1 MGEWDGDGEDS
12 THHHYGGHCGLCYSF
27 CQHRGARMLSVAYST
42 QEQGISLTCIEM
54 QQLTIDMTKVIPLSQ
69 S

>member
-1 MGEWDGDGEDS
+1 MGRWDSDREDS
-12 THHHYGGHCGLCYSF
+12 THHRYGGSCDMCYSF

-54 QQLTIDMTKVIPLSQ
+54 QQLTIDMTKLIPFGQ